1 MISNRER
8 VVTNSPQSS
17 KMPFWAYLISILSS
31 VFCRFYFSFPEA
43 QRVYRSTLFEYVVRE
58 KKHLCV
64 GWAQKPKV
72 NASDFFFFY
81 KL

>member
-64 GWAQKPKV
+64 GWAQKQKV
-72 NASDFFFFY
+72 MLVAFFFN